1 MNTQKDETIY
11 NRYNNQ
17 QIDLSL
23 PPMPPSFW
31 QKTDELMELWMGLS
45 MLLNQEWEQIKRN
58 DLLKLW
64 DIQAK
69 KRKMAEKID
78 LTERRFSLM
87 VETLLKACGV
97 KYVEHSG
104 MLNMFKRYI
113 DHADIDRFTR
123 WVVAY
128 RMIKQEVVNRNR
140 RHALWLEDQAKL
152 TKDLIA
158 IFTTRSREAKPTYV
172 PASYGRTTQK
182 MQPAYKKEVV

>member
-1 MNTQKDETIY
+1 MNTQKNETAY
-11 NRYNNQ
+11 NNYNNQ
-17 QIDLSL
+17 RISLSL

-31 QKTDELMELWMGLS
+31 NKADELMELWMGLS
-45 MLLNQEWEQIKRN
+45 MLLDQEWCQIKQN

-78 LTERRFSLM
+78 LTERRFSLTI
-87 VETLLKACGV
+87 ETLLKACGV
-97 KYVEHSG
+97 KEVDHSV
-104 MLNMFKRYI
+104 MLDMFKQYI

-123 WVVAY
+123 WLVAY

-140 RHALWLEDQAKL
+140 RHALWLEDQARL
-152 TKDLIA
+152 TRDLVA
-158 IFTTRSREAKPTYV
+158 IFTARHREAKTTYG
-172 PASYGRTTQK
+172 PAAYGRTPQR

>member
-1 MNTQKDETIY
+1 MDTQKNENIY
-11 NRYNNQ
+11 NRHNNQ
-17 QIDLSL
+17 PVNSSL
-23 PPMPPSFW
+23 PPLPPYFW
-31 QKTDELMELWMGLS
+31 QKADELMELWMGLS

-64 DIQAK
+64 DVQAK
-69 KRKMAEKID
+69 KRKMAERID

-87 VETLLKACGV
+87 IETLLKACGV
-97 KYVEHSG
+97 KEVEHSS

-113 DHADIDRFTR
+113 ASADIDRFTR
-123 WVVAY
+123 WMVAY

-140 RHALWLEDQAKL
+140 RHVLWLEDQARL

-158 IFTTRSREAKPTYV
+158 IFTARYRDAKPTYA
-172 PASYGRTTQK
+172 PDGYGRTAQG